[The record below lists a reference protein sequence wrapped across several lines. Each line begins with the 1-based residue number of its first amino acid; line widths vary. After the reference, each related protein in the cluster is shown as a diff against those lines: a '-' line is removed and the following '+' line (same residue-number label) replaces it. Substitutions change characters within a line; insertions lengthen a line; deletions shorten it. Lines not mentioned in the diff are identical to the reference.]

1 MGTQEIV
8 GILVSLAAI
17 ASYINYKF
25 VKLPKSIGITLVT
38 LGLSLA
44 VAIGGRYS
52 WEIDILSKNLLDSA
66 GFDETFLH
74 GMLSFLLF
82 AGSLHVNAMEL
93 AKYKLLV
100 AFLATISVA
109 ISSMLI
115 GYAMHGLTS
124 ILGIDL
130 PFYYCFV
137 FGALI
142 SPTDPIAVIGVLK
155 TIKAPKSLGIKIAGE
170 ALFNDGMG
178 ILLFFATLTIASGAE
193 GSLTAQALAW
203 LFVRQGIGGLVL
215 GATMGYLAAKLIR
228 TVDDYEVSII
238 LTLAIVTGGYTLA
251 LSVVE
256 VSAPIAIATAG
267 LVIGSSIKSGSMSE
281 HTLHRLEG
289 FWELLDAVL
298 NSILFVLIGLEFMH
312 ITFNIDTSI
321 AAIGAIVITI
331 AARWVSIV
339 IPVGYLPSA
348 FKRFSPDV
356 MLMMTWGGLRGGIS
370 IALALSIQGPYHDFI
385 VTITYA
391 VVIFSMM
398 VQGLTIG
405 PLVRKIT
412 KNEAKL
418 FQPVE
423 SQPIEP
429 VSPNITIG
437 EETIE

>member
-1 MGTQEIV
+1 MGTQAIV

-38 LGLSLA
+38 LGLSLV

-52 WEIDILSKNLLDSA
+52 WDIEFLSQSLLDSA
-66 GFDETFLH
+66 GFDETFLN

-100 AFLATISVA
+100 AFLATISVI
-109 ISSMLI
+109 ISSVLI

-142 SPTDPIAVIGVLK
+142 SPTDPIAVIGILK

-178 ILLFFATLTIASGAE
+178 ILLFFATLTIASGQE
-193 GSLTAQALAW
+193 ELLTPNSLFL
-203 LFVRQGIGGLVL
+203 LFIRQGVGGLVL
-215 GATMGYLAAKLIR
+215 GGAMGYLAGKLIR
-228 TVDDYEVSII
+228 SVDDYEVSII
-238 LTLAIVTGGYTLA
+238 LTLAIVTGGYSLA
-251 LSVVE
+251 VSVAE
-256 VSAPIAIATAG
+256 VSGPITIATAG
-267 LVIGSSIKSGSMSE
+267 LVIGSFIKNGNMSE
-281 HTLHRLEG
+281 HTLHQLEG

-298 NSILFVLIGLEFMH
+298 NSVLFVLIGLEFMH
-312 ITFNIDTSI
+312 INFDVDTSI
-321 AAIGAIVITI
+321 AAIGAIIITI
-331 AARWVSIV
+331 AARWISIV

-370 IALALSIQGPYHDFI
+370 IALALSIHGPYHNFI

-405 PLVRKIT
+405 PLIRKIT
-412 KNEAKL
+412 KEGSAHL
-418 FQPVE
+418 H
-423 SQPIEP
+423 SQDQLELTKTVDEP
-429 VSPNITIG
+429 G
-437 EETIE
+437 E

>member
-1 MGTQEIV
+1 MGTQAIV
-8 GILVSLAAI
+8 GILVSLAAV

-38 LGLSLA
+38 LGLSFA

-52 WEIDILSKNLLDSA
+52 WDIEFLSERILDGA

-109 ISSMLI
+109 ISSILI

-124 ILGIDL
+124 LLGIDL
-130 PFYYCFV
+130 PFYYCFM

-142 SPTDPIAVIGVLK
+142 SPTDPIAVIGALK
-155 TIKAPKSLGIKIAGE
+155 TAKAPKSLGIKIAGE

-178 ILLFFATLTIASGAE
+178 ILLFFAAATIASGQE
-193 GSLTAQALAW
+193 ELLTAHTLIW
-203 LFVRQGIGGLVL
+203 FFIRQCLGGLVL
-215 GATMGYLAAKLIR
+215 GGAMGYVAANLIR
-228 TVDDYEVSII
+228 SVDDYEVSII
-238 LTLAIVTGGYTLA
+238 LTLAIVTGGYTFAHLVA
-251 LSVVE
+251 E

-267 LVIGSSIKSGSMSE
+267 LVVGSYIKNGNMSE
-281 HTLHRLEG
+281 HTLHQLEA

-312 ITFNIDTSI
+312 ITFNVDTSI
-321 AAIGAIVITI
+321 AAIGAIIITI

-348 FKRFSPDV
+348 FKRFSPDI
-356 MLMMTWGGLRGGIS
+356 MLLMTWGGLRGGIS
-370 IALALSIQGPYHDFI
+370 IALALSIHGVYHDFL

-398 VQGLTIG
+398 VQGLTIS
-405 PLVRKIT
+405 PLIRKIT
-412 KNEAKL
+412 KDDVATSSLLEKQTEEA
-418 FQPVE
+418 
-423 SQPIEP
+423 
-429 VSPNITIG
+429 NN
-437 EETIE
+437 